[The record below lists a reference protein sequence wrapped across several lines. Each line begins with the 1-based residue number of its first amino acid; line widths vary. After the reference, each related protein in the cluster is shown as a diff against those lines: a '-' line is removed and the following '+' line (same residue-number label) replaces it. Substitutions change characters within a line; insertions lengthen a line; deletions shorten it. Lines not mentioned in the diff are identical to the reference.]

1 MRWTL
6 VSLGATILTLQI
18 ADTVDAAAL
27 EPNRIDVEYAPAQ
40 FVSLWF
46 REHNMRPATLLTVV
60 AALMAQPAMS
70 DIERRSSIPEALLG
84 R

>member
-1 MRWTL
+1 MRWTV

-46 REHNMRPATLLTVV
+46 ASIQSLTTQPTGKLPRFPASV
-60 AALMAQPAMS
+60 AS
-70 DIERRSSIPEALLG
+70 V
-84 R
+84 